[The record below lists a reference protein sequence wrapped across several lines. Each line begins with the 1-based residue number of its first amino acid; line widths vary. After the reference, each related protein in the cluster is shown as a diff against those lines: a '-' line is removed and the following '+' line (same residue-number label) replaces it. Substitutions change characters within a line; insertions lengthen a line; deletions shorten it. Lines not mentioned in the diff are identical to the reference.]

1 MMRVFFAIFALGSI
15 VLCGPAEAHTR
26 SQSFSSW
33 TIDDQSLTFVFAV
46 DARRV
51 TQLSQIYTDEKDLQT
66 LLIAHL
72 RETIRVAQGKTLC
85 KRVEIEPLGQ
95 GKNTLRVSGRFVC
108 PHAIAD
114 ENAFVTVS
122 AFQVVSA
129 THIHIARVDHDGAFS
144 DNVLREGRSTFTLR
158 AENAPRSLWA
168 FIGVGFFHVL
178 SGLDHL
184 VFLAALLIVATTPR
198 TALLCITGFTL
209 GHTISLAL
217 VTLGI
222 IAPNAQ
228 LVEAMI
234 GFTIAVTALEAGAK
248 YGLDRHSAMT
258 GFAVLSLIVVTLP
271 FGGAALLFG
280 AGFMLAA
287 FAFFMARLSGDVA
300 LNLLPI
306 VTAAFGL
313 VHGAGFAGGLL
324 EFSFLRTEI
333 FVPLLGFNIGVELAQ
348 LAALASFYGFM
359 LGLRQIHSI
368 PAGFV
373 ERAASISIFAL
384 GCFWFAQRTWV

>member
-1 MMRVFFAIFALGSI
+1 MRRLFAIVALGCV
-15 VLCGPAEAHTR
+15 VLSVPAEAHTR

-33 TIDDQSLTFVFAV
+33 AIDDQSLTFVFAV

-72 RETIRVAQGKTLC
+72 RETIRVAQGKASC
-85 KRVEIEPLGQ
+85 KRTDIEPLGQ
-95 GKNTLRVSGRFVC
+95 SRNTLRVSGRFVC
-108 PHAIAD
+108 PRPIAD
-114 ENAFVTVS
+114 GNVSITVA
-122 AFQVVSA
+122 AFQIVSA
-129 THIHIARVDHDGAFS
+129 THIHIARVDHEGEFS
-144 DNVLREGRSTFTLR
+144 DTVLREGRSTFTLR
-158 AENAPRSLWA
+158 TDNSPRSLWA

-178 SGLDHL
+178 SGLDHI

-209 GHTISLAL
+209 GHTTSLAL

-248 YGLDRHSAMT
+248 YGLDRRSAMT

-271 FGGAALLFG
+271 LGGAALLFG
-280 AGFMLAA
+280 TGFMLAA
-287 FAFFMARLSGDVA
+287 FAFFMARLSGEAA
-300 LNLLPI
+300 LNLLPV

-324 EFSFLRTEI
+324 AFSFLRTEI
-333 FVPLLGFNIGVELAQ
+333 VAPLLGFNIGVELAQ
-348 LAALASFYGFM
+348 LAALASFYGLM

-384 GCFWFAQRTWV
+384 GCFWFAERIWV

>member
-1 MMRVFFAIFALGSI
+1 MRVFFAILAMGC
-15 VLCGPAEAHTR
+15 VVQCDPAEAHTR

-33 TIDDQSLTFVFAV
+33 AVDEQSLAFVFAV

-51 TQLSQIYTDEKDLQT
+51 TQLSQIYTDEKDLQS
-66 LLIAHL
+66 LLVSHL
-72 RETIRVAQGKTLC
+72 RETIRVAQGKASCT
-85 KRVEIEPLGQ
+85 RVELEPLGH

-108 PHAIAD
+108 PFAIAD
-114 ENAFVTVS
+114 KNAAVTIV

-129 THIHIARVDHDGAFS
+129 THIHIARVERDGEFA
-144 DNVLREGRSTFTLR
+144 DTVLREGRSTFTLR
-158 AENAPRSLWA
+158 HENAPRSLWA

-209 GHTISLAL
+209 GHTLSLAL
-217 VTLGI
+217 ATLGI

-234 GFTIAVTALEAGAK
+234 GFTIAVTALEAGAR
-248 YGLDRHSAMT
+248 YGLDRRSALT
-258 GFAVLSLIVVTLP
+258 LFAVLTFIVVALP
-271 FGGAALLFG
+271 VGGGMSPLGTGVLLT
-280 AGFMLAA
+280 A
-287 FAFFMARLSGDVA
+287 FAFFTARLSGETA
-300 LNLLPI
+300 TALLPF

-324 EFSFLRTEI
+324 AFNFLRTEL
-333 FVPLLGFNIGVELAQ
+333 FAPLLGFNIGVELAQ
-348 LAALASFYGFM
+348 LTALVGFYGLM

-368 PAGFV
+368 PTGFI
-373 ERAASISIFAL
+373 ERYASISIFTL
-384 GCFWFAQRTWV
+384 GCFWFAERIWL

>member
-1 MMRVFFAIFALGSI
+1 MRLLFAIVALGCV
-15 VLCGPAEAHTR
+15 VLSNPAAAHTR

-33 TIDDQSLTFVFAV
+33 TVNEHSLSFVFAV

-66 LLIAHL
+66 LLVEHL
-72 RETIRVAQGKTLC
+72 RETIRVTQGKASC
-85 KRVEIEPLGQ
+85 KRADIEPLGQ
-95 GKNTLRVSGRFVC
+95 SRNTLRVSGRFVC
-108 PHAIAD
+108 PNAIAD
-114 ENAFVTVS
+114 GNVSITVA
-122 AFQVVSA
+122 AFQIVSA
-129 THIHIARVDHDGAFS
+129 THIHIARVDHEGEFS
-144 DNVLREGRSTFTLR
+144 DTVLREGHSIFTLR
-158 AENAPRSLWA
+158 TENTPRSLWE

-178 SGLDHL
+178 SGLDHI

-222 IAPNAQ
+222 IAPNTQ

-234 GFTIAVTALEAGAK
+234 GFTIALTALEAGAK
-248 YGLDRHSAMT
+248 YGLDRRSAMT
-258 GFAVLSLIVVTLP
+258 GFAVLSLIVVALP
-271 FGGAALLFG
+271 LGGAALLFG

-287 FAFFMARLSGDVA
+287 FAFFMARLSGDMA
-300 LNLLPI
+300 LNLLPV

-324 EFSFLRTEI
+324 AFSFLRTEI
-333 FVPLLGFNIGVELAQ
+333 FAPLLGFNIGVELAQ
-348 LAALASFYGFM
+348 LAALASFYGLM

-368 PAGFV
+368 PAGFI
-373 ERAASISIFAL
+373 ERTASVSIFAL
-384 GCFWFAQRTWV
+384 GCFWFAERIWV

>member
-1 MMRVFFAIFALGSI
+1 MRLFLAIVVLVCI
-15 VLCGPAEAHTR
+15 VLYGPAEAHTR

-33 TIDDQSLTFVFAV
+33 AIDEQTLAFVFAV

-51 TQLSQIYTDEKDLQT
+51 TQLSQVYTDEKDLQE
-66 LLIAHL
+66 LLLEHL
-72 RETIRVAQGKTLC
+72 RETIHVSQGQASC
-85 KRVEIEPLGQ
+85 KRAEIDPLGQ
-95 GKNTLRVSGRFVC
+95 GRSTLRISGRFAC
-108 PHAIAD
+108 PNAIAA
-114 ENAFVTVS
+114 ENAMITVS

-129 THIHIARVDHDGAFS
+129 THIHIARVDHDGEIS
-144 DNVLREGRSTFTLR
+144 DTVLREGRSTFTLGPE
-158 AENAPRSLWA
+158 ATPRNVWA

-184 VFLAALLIVATTPR
+184 AFLAALLIVASTPR
-198 TALLCITGFTL
+198 MALFCITGFTL

-217 VTLGI
+217 ATLGI

-234 GFTIAVTALEAGAK
+234 GFTIAVTALEAGAR
-248 YGLDRHSAMT
+248 YGLDRQSAMT
-258 GFAVLSLIVVTLP
+258 LFAALTLVVIALP
-271 FGGAALLFG
+271 FGGGMSLLG
-280 AGFMLAA
+280 IGILLAP
-287 FAFFMARLSGDVA
+287 FAFFTARLPDDA
-300 LNLLPI
+300 ATNLLPF

-324 EFSFLRTEI
+324 AFSFLRTEL
-333 FVPLLGFNIGVELAQ
+333 FAPLLGFNIGVELAQ
-348 LAALASFYGFM
+348 LTALVILFGLM

-373 ERAASISIFAL
+373 ERAASISIFTL
-384 GCFWFAQRTWV
+384 GCFWFAERIWL